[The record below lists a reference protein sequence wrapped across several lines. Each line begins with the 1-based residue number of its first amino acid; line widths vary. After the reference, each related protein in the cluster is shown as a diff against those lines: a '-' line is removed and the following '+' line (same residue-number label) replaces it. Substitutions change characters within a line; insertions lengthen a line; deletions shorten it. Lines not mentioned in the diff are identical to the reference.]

1 MENFNTKKE
10 KFENYVQNIIK
21 NDKLSHA
28 YVIELCDYET
38 DMKLVNSF
46 IKMILCKQECTSFN
60 DLNCNKCNL
69 CKLIDEFNYP
79 DVRYIE
85 PDGKEIKKNQ
95 LLEIIEDYGN
105 KSMFDNKRIYV
116 IKEADKMNLFASN
129 ALLKFL
135 EEPVDDVI
143 AILLTTNRY
152 KIIDT
157 VLSRCQI
164 LTIGTDRFDS
174 VYNENMNKLIT
185 YILNG
190 KKLFTNY
197 NEILSILPTKLE
209 AFTYFLHIQNAFL
222 LYLQTDITLYQSL
235 EDASKKQVIEDLM
248 IIQNVLKEIDY
259 NINYKLWLDSVF
271 AKLIGGVSHD

>member
-1 MENFNTKKE
+1 MEKLSTREEKYENF
-10 KFENYVQNIIK
+10 VQNIIK
-21 NDKLSHA
+21 NKKISHA
-28 YVIELCDYET
+28 YIIELCDYES
-38 DMKLVNSF
+38 DMVLVNDF
-46 IKMILCKQECTSFN
+46 IKLILCKHACTSF
-60 DLNCNKCNL
+60 DALNCSKCNV
-69 CKLIDEFNYP
+69 CKLIDDFNYP

-95 LLEIIEDYGN
+95 LLEIIKDYGN
-105 KSMFDNKRIYV
+105 KSMLDNKRIYV

-129 ALLKFL
+129 TLLKFL

-174 VYNENMNKLIT
+174 VFNENMNKLIT
-185 YILNG
+185 YVLNG
-190 KKLFTNY
+190 NRLFTNY

-209 AFTYFLHIQNAFL
+209 AFSYFMHIQNVFL
-222 LYLQTDITLYQSL
+222 LYLQTDITLYKSL
-235 EDASKKQVIEDLM
+235 EDASKKQVMSDLK
-248 IIQNVLKEIDY
+248 IIQEGLKELDY
-259 NINYKLWLDSVF
+259 NVNYKLWLDSMF
-271 AKLIGGVSHD
+271 AKLIGGGSND

>member
-46 IKMILCKQECTSFN
+46 IKMILCKQECTSFD

-235 EDASKKQVIEDLM
+235 EDAPKKQVIEDLM

>member
-1 MENFNTKKE
+1 VEKLSTKEEKYENF
-10 KFENYVQNIIK
+10 VQNIIK
-21 NDKLSHA
+21 NKKISHA
-28 YVIELCDYET
+28 YIIELCDYES
-38 DMKLVNSF
+38 DMTLVNAF
-46 IKMILCKQECTSFN
+46 IKLILCKYGCTSF
-60 DLNCNKCNL
+60 DALNCGKCNV
-69 CKLIDEFNYP
+69 CKLVDDFNYP

-95 LLEIIEDYGN
+95 LLEIIRDYGN
-105 KSMFDNKRIYV
+105 KSMLDNKRIYV

-129 ALLKFL
+129 TLLKFL

-174 VYNENMNKLIT
+174 VFNENMNKLIT

-190 KKLFTNY
+190 NRLFTNY

-209 AFTYFLHIQNAFL
+209 AFSYFMHIQNVFL

-235 EDASKKQVIEDLM
+235 EDASKKQVMSDLK
-248 IIQNVLKEIDY
+248 IIQKGLKELEY
-259 NINYKLWLDSVF
+259 NVNYKLWLDSMF
-271 AKLIGGVSHD
+271 AKLIGGGSND